1 MTGSFECEEC
11 PKGTY
16 GVNNTHCSPCPP
28 GSYANQTGTVNCTL
42 CEIGTV
48 NADAGRVLACEDC
61 DAGTYG
67 PAEGLTLCT
76 DCEVGKYAAE
86 TGHGDEGCDDCDR
99 GMAQNKT
106 ASTSCFECAPG
117 KLPDDDAINCEY
129 CSAGKEGP
137 GLASE
142 RYIVLNGEVIYC
154 DDCDR
159 GKYSLA
165 GATTCT
171 PCEDGYVAETEGRK
185 NCTACGIGKAA
196 LSAITCTDCPAGQYG
211 NTTALDRCP
220 RCADGFIQP
229 NKGSKMC
236 RRCEAGT
243 YWHSK
248 TGDFSIS
255 DGWTLAC
262 SNCTVGTAYDGS
274 EPTTNINACPDCP
287 AGRYSDRLALT
298 ECDICEKGTY
308 TNDTGMSYCYGCARG
323 TYLTDN
329 ATSDTLH
336 DEAKDCSI
344 CAAGRFN
351 NLTGQIDCKD
361 CPKGRYIGESEKNR
375 TDHDD
380 ESDCAHCPRGR
391 YGESAGMT
399 VCDACDTGKYL
410 NQSGQT
416 SSSSCTD
423 CDAGTFSATRAS
435 TTCDDC
441 PFRKYQTDTGGS
453 FCYTVLQGY
462 YYIDASTDPAA
473 CASGYY
479 TDQDGR
485 LNCSA
490 CASGY
495 TSINS
500 PNEASTGCK
509 KCSAGT
515 YATDEGSEE
524 CTDFPAGYASN
535 DTGRTGVVAS
545 TDACNTGYYA
555 SSTGSTECTIAPAGK
570 YVPEPEDGVNT
581 AYSSATSCAGGTYS
595 SEAGAT
601 SCDACPAGYRCS
613 SGASSPTECNAGYYS
628 TGSVSS
634 CTKCA
639 KGSYQPN
646 TASTSCILCPA
657 GYYKS
662 TQGSSTTCTACPYLT
677 VAVANG
683 SSACGSCASNTF
695 PNLVLAA
702 TSCVSQC
709 DEGYIASSY
718 TDDGIA
724 VCEACPANTYQS
736 DTTNGAGEC
745 INCPDAYESDEA
757 STSCTVIPT
766 DDTIPENNVAGFNLN
781 EPTQAGSFYS
791 VVGALCLIFLC
802 ALILGCQYCIN
813 KRNDQRRANEKM
825 SRVSRGIWEE
835 EVLLSI
841 PEDNIGGGQRV
852 DPPEDNPYHLIKT
865 KRLKTRSARR
875 AVEGAFIE
883 EGLKENPPPGCQ
895 GFVVVA
901 VSVPVRVTPTLSSSE
916 MCRKYR
922 GDVVYAKGAADGWVQ
937 LHESH
942 GDLHGG
948 DGWMSV
954 KKYPNKLAP
963 GVSPLYEFHGNNR
976 NQGGGGLRMFASRM
990 VRAAGLSG
998 VVAMDGLNRDGFSP
1012 LKEKEEEADV
1022 NLEPL
1027 IKDVSAAMNNK
1038 KKSEGDGI
1046 GVGERWTA
1054 PALRGKK
1061 GVGSPDKLMG
1071 QKRRPTVVL
1080 SALSES
1086 LGINNKHLRS
1096 KKATKGWWV
1105 GLSESLG
1112 MFADDEEQH
1121 ELLNDSDSD
1130 DETAGGR
1137 GGLLGMFNT
1146 DPAVQRARTGYVD
1159 DAEREVTTA
1168 LLAARANVSVVRVIE
1183 MANTPTDVT
1192 PPPSSHIP
1200 PEADR
1205 LTRPPIDI
1213 PEPPILTSTP
1223 LATGIID
1230 SQIDHNPTVTTSGSG
1245 GGGGELFTETDDTN
1259 QEVSTIG
1266 LFAEFDYEVI
1276 VKSLDVKTMPNSS
1289 SSTKKTIYKGD
1300 VVIAVESRNGWL
1312 KLSEKGNGV
1321 AGNGWLCLHM
1331 KKGSSQ
1337 QQSNNHVGHDDDA
1350 SSLTGIPPPPAYTSS
1365 SASSNSFS
1373 FMKKKTGSS
1382 SSPSPPKPAT
1392 SKRKSVFQG
1401 AMTAIQSTVNLKS
1414 SNDNLYDSD
1423 ENGDLDEFSKSS
1435 NMMNGNNDNYQPTV
1449 KLLGEH
1455 NSNAVPL

>member
-1 MTGSFECEEC
+1 
-11 PKGTY
+11 
-16 GVNNTHCSPCPP
+16 
-28 GSYANQTGTVNCTL
+28 
-42 CEIGTV
+42 
-48 NADAGRVLACEDC
+48 
-61 DAGTYG
+61 
-67 PAEGLTLCT
+67 
-76 DCEVGKYAAE
+76 
-86 TGHGDEGCDDCDR
+86 
-99 GMAQNKT
+99 
-106 ASTSCFECAPG
+106 
-117 KLPDDDAINCEY
+117 
-129 CSAGKEGP
+129 
-137 GLASE
+137 
-142 RYIVLNGEVIYC
+142 
-154 DDCDR
+154 
-159 GKYSLA
+159 
-165 GATTCT
+165 
-171 PCEDGYVAETEGRK
+171 
-185 NCTACGIGKAA
+185 
-196 LSAITCTDCPAGQYG
+196 
-211 NTTALDRCP
+211 
-220 RCADGFIQP
+220 
-229 NKGSKMC
+229 
-236 RRCEAGT
+236 
-243 YWHSK
+243 
-248 TGDFSIS
+248 
-255 DGWTLAC
+255 
-262 SNCTVGTAYDGS
+262 
-274 EPTTNINACPDCP
+274 
-287 AGRYSDRLALT
+287 
-298 ECDICEKGTY
+298 
-308 TNDTGMSYCYGCARG
+308 
-323 TYLTDN
+323 
-329 ATSDTLH
+329 
-336 DEAKDCSI
+336 
-344 CAAGRFN
+344 
-351 NLTGQIDCKD
+351 
-361 CPKGRYIGESEKNR
+361 
-375 TDHDD
+375 
-380 ESDCAHCPRGR
+380 
-391 YGESAGMT
+391 
-399 VCDACDTGKYL
+399 
-410 NQSGQT
+410 
-416 SSSSCTD
+416 
-423 CDAGTFSATRAS
+423 
-435 TTCDDC
+435 
-441 PFRKYQTDTGGS
+441 
-453 FCYTVLQGY
+453 
-462 YYIDASTDPAA
+462 
-473 CASGYY
+473 
-479 TDQDGR
+479 
-485 LNCSA
+485 
-490 CASGY
+490 
-495 TSINS
+495 
-500 PNEASTGCK
+500 
-509 KCSAGT
+509 
-515 YATDEGSEE
+515 
-524 CTDFPAGYASN
+524 
-535 DTGRTGVVAS
+535 
-545 TDACNTGYYA
+545 
-555 SSTGSTECTIAPAGK
+555 
-570 YVPEPEDGVNT
+570 
-581 AYSSATSCAGGTYS
+581 
-595 SEAGAT
+595 
-601 SCDACPAGYRCS
+601 
-613 SGASSPTECNAGYYS
+613 
-628 TGSVSS
+628 
-634 CTKCA
+634 
-639 KGSYQPN
+639 
-646 TASTSCILCPA
+646 
-657 GYYKS
+657 
-662 TQGSSTTCTACPYLT
+662 
-677 VAVANG
+677 
-683 SSACGSCASNTF
+683 
-695 PNLVLAA
+695 
-702 TSCVSQC
+702 
-709 DEGYIASSY
+709 
-718 TDDGIA
+718 
-724 VCEACPANTYQS
+724 
-736 DTTNGAGEC
+736 
-745 INCPDAYESDEA
+745 
-757 STSCTVIPT
+757 
-766 DDTIPENNVAGFNLN
+766 
-781 EPTQAGSFYS
+781 
-791 VVGALCLIFLC
+791 
-802 ALILGCQYCIN
+802 
-813 KRNDQRRANEKM
+813 
-825 SRVSRGIWEE
+825 
-835 EVLLSI
+835 
-841 PEDNIGGGQRV
+841 
-852 DPPEDNPYHLIKT
+852 
-865 KRLKTRSARR
+865 
-875 AVEGAFIE
+875 
-883 EGLKENPPPGCQ
+883 
-895 GFVVVA
+895 
-901 VSVPVRVTPTLSSSE
+901 
-916 MCRKYR
+916 
-922 GDVVYAKGAADGWVQ
+922 
-937 LHESH
+937 
-942 GDLHGG
+942 
-948 DGWMSV
+948 MSV

-1455 NSNAVPL
+1455 NSNAVPLKKKKNQRKSVVNFGGVSSQDMTNNKITSSSNLNDTGGGGILSSRDMTTNGRSKWTMPKRVAVVRVSDGIPVEASEDNVMPLIYKPNENNTPDGSGGGGGGGTKGPLLTAPPSLEGLPAVFALHKENNEAALSASAALPGAIMGGTANIGNDDILNDLIPLDIPLPPLPGPAALSLIDMDSLPSHVREQFKRRVMDKSQLEFLLEAARNDPALVAASRAAKERVAEAQKKGMLL